1 VNKEVPLEWQTKF
14 AGLPGF
20 VSVISD
26 GDSFVCTVRVAGDR
40 RRMGAQTL
48 SILYDS
54 TKELIER
61 KTKKATDEKEQK
73 QKRKEARL
81 TFLQQSAKEHG
92 SYG

>member
-1 VNKEVPLEWQTKF
+1 VSKEVPLEWRQKF

-20 VSVISD
+20 VSVTTD
-26 GDSFVCTVRVAGDR
+26 GDSFVCTVRVTGDR

-48 SILYDS
+48 PILYNA

-61 KTKKATDEKEQK
+61 KTKKAADEKEQK

-92 SYG
+92 RN

>member
-1 VNKEVPLEWQTKF
+1 VSKQISLDWYIKF
-14 AGLPGF
+14 GELPGF
-20 VSVISD
+20 VSVTTD

-48 SILYDS
+48 SILYDA

-61 KTKKATDEKEQK
+61 KTKKAADEKEQK
-73 QKRKEARL
+73 QKRKETRL

>member
-1 VNKEVPLEWQTKF
+1 MSKEVSLEWRIKF

-20 VSVISD
+20 VSIISD

-48 SILYDS
+48 PILYDA

-61 KTKKATDEKEQK
+61 KTRKATDEKEQK

-81 TFLQQSAKEHG
+81 TFLQQSAEEHE
-92 SYG
+92 SN